1 MLYQLERVCRFAVRA
16 LRGQW
21 PNDENFPLM
30 PAVTTEIK
38 GISSMAT
45 RQVLLELVDAF
56 QRRSGCRV
64 AIESVGGVDAAR
76 RVQAGEAFDVV
87 CLASDAID
95 KLVASGCVQPG
106 SKVDL
111 VRSGVA
117 VAVRAG
123 AHEPD
128 ISTEQALRQA
138 VLAAR
143 SISYSTGPSGVALAS
158 LFARWG
164 VAAEIQDR
172 IVQAPPGVPV
182 GSLVASGEVELG
194 FQQLS
199 ELINLDGI
207 AVLGPLPPA
216 IQIITTF
223 SAGVCIGSRHASA
236 VRAMLDDMNSPE
248 AALAKR
254 RQGMEP
260 A

>member
-1 MLYQLERVCRFAVRA
+1 M
-16 LRGQW
+16 
-21 PNDENFPLM
+21 NTD
-30 PAVTTEIK
+30 IK

-45 RQVLLELVDAF
+45 RQVLMELAAAF
-56 QRRSGCRV
+56 ERRSGCRV

-76 RVQAGEAFDVV
+76 RVQAGEVFDVV
-87 CLASDAID
+87 FLASDAID
-95 KLVASGCVQPG
+95 KLIAAGCVQPG

-117 VAVRAG
+117 VAVCAG
-123 AHEPD
+123 AHQPD
-128 ISTEQALRQA
+128 ISTEEALRQA

-143 SISYSTGPSGVALAS
+143 SISYSTGPSGVALVS
-158 LFARWG
+158 LFERWG
-164 VAAEIQDR
+164 IAEEIQGR

-182 GSLVASGEVELG
+182 GSLVASGKVELG
-194 FQQLS
+194 FQQFS
-199 ELINLDGI
+199 ELINLEGI
-207 AVLGPLPPA
+207 AVLGPLPTA

-223 SAGVCIGSRHASA
+223 SAGVCSAARNAAA

-248 AALAKR
+248 ASDAKR